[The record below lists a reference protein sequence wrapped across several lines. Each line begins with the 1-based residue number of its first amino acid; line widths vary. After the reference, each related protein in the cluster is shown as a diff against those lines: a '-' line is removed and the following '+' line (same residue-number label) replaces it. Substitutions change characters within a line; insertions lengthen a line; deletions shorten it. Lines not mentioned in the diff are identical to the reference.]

1 MRVITDKQYTEY
13 DDLMK
18 QAEENNKQLHRTKDI
33 NVNDCLTYKDRDDIA
48 KIIDARVTQEYGDM
62 YPFKWSFTCSGHFIC

>member
-1 MRVITDKQYTEY
+1 MTEY

-18 QAEENNKQLHRTKDI
+18 QAEEHNKQLHRTKDI

-48 KIIDARVTQEYGDM
+48 KIIDARVAQEYGDM
-62 YPFKWSFTCSGHFIC
+62 YPFKWAFTCSGHFIC

>member
-1 MRVITDKQYTEY
+1 MTEY

-18 QAEENNKQLHRTKDI
+18 QAEEHNKQLHRTKDI
-33 NVNDCLTYKDRDDIA
+33 NVADCLTYKDRDDIA
-48 KIIDARVTQEYGDM
+48 RIIDARVAQEYGDM

>member
-18 QAEENNKQLHRTKDI
+18 QAEEHNKQLHRTKDI
-33 NVNDCLTYKDRDDIA
+33 NAVSYTHLTLPTKA
-48 KIIDARVTQEYGDM
+48 
-62 YPFKWSFTCSGHFIC
+62 